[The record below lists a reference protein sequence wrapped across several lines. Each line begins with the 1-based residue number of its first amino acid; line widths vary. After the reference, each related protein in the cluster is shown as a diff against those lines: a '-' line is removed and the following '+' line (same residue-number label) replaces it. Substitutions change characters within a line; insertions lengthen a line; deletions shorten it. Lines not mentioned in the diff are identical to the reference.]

1 MFQTVLYTQW
11 KWSRAVIALGA
22 VAAFA
27 LPVLSVGQFGR
38 MQASRWE
45 VQAML
50 SSVQAWGVLYPVLA
64 AVLALL
70 LAVLTWSP
78 DHRGRHVYALSLPL
92 PRWHYVLLRFGA
104 GALLLVGP
112 VLALWAGALVATAAA
127 SIPAGLH
134 AYPSMLALRFGLAVL
149 VAYAVLFAVSSA
161 TARTA
166 GVVLAALG
174 ALIALE
180 VLASVAELNVRLLGP
195 VLLRIFVWP
204 GPLEIFTGR
213 WMLIDV

>member
-1 MFQTVLYTQW
+1 MFRMMLLSQW
-11 KWSRAVIALGA
+11 KWGRLVVALGT

-38 MQASRWE
+38 EQASRWE

-50 SSVQAWGVLYPVLA
+50 SSIQAWGVLYPVLA
-64 AVLALL
+64 AGLALL
-70 LAVLTWSP
+70 VATLTWSP
-78 DHRGRHVYALSLPL
+78 DHRGRHVYALSLPV

-104 GALLLVGP
+104 GAVLLLGP
-112 VLALWAGALVATAAA
+112 VVALWAGALVASAAA
-127 SIPAGLH
+127 AIPPGLH
-134 AYPSMLALRFGLAVL
+134 AYPGVLALRFGLAVL

-166 GVVLAALG
+166 GYVLAALG
-174 ALIALE
+174 GLILVE
-180 VLASVAELNVRLLGP
+180 VLVSVAEVNVHILGP
-195 VLLRIFVWP
+195 VLIRLFIWP

>member
-1 MFQTVLYTQW
+1 MFRVILLTQW
-11 KWSRAVIALGA
+11 KWARLPLAIGA
-22 VAAFA
+22 VATFA

-38 MQASRWE
+38 AQASRWE

-50 SSVQAWGVLYPVLA
+50 GSIQAWGVLYPVLA

-70 LAVLTWSP
+70 IAGITWSP

-104 GALLLVGP
+104 GALLLIAP
-112 VLALWAGALVATAAA
+112 VIALWAGALVATTAAV
-127 SIPAGLH
+127 IPPGLH
-134 AYPSMLALRFGLAVL
+134 AYPGVLALRFALAVL
-149 VAYAVLFAVSSA
+149 VAFAVLFAVSSA

-166 GVVLAALG
+166 GYVLAGFA
-174 ALIALE
+174 ALILLE
-180 VLASVAELNVRLLGP
+180 VLASVAELNVHILGP
-195 VLLRIFVWP
+195 MLLRFFVWP